1 MNVTPL
7 RASRRSTTPAQEASR
22 PGGRAANLNAKAS
35 EEGRSGDRYRTVGSA
50 ALAVQPGVATS
61 PEARRPRLRL
71 APPMP
76 VAAPRTPFVLLIV
89 LVVVAGVLGILVL
102 NTKIAE
108 SGIQLTD
115 LKRQQAQLDLREQQI
130 TQEITEAESPGRLEA
145 AAKRLGLVPAGSP
158 AFIRLPDG
166 KIIGVPQ
173 PATGKPSIT
182 SQ

>member
-7 RASRRSTTPAQEASR
+7 RASRRSTTPAQGTSR
-22 PGGRAANLNAKAS
+22 PGGRAATNEAKAR

-50 ALAVQPGVATS
+50 ALAVQPEVVAS

-71 APPMP
+71 APPVP

-115 LKRQQAQLDLREQQI
+115 LKKQQAQLDLREQQI

-145 AAKRLGLVPAGSP
+145 AAKRLGLVPAGAP

>member
-7 RASRRSTTPAQEASR
+7 RASRRSTTPSQGASR
-22 PGGRAANLNAKAS
+22 PGGRAVTN
-35 EEGRSGDRYRTVGSA
+35 EMTVDRQGRSGDRYRTVGSA
-50 ALAVQPGVATS
+50 ALAVQPEPSS
-61 PEARRPRLRL
+61 PQEARRPRLRL

-102 NTKIAE
+102 NTKITE
-108 SGIQLTD
+108 TGLELTK
-115 LKRQQAQLDLREQQI
+115 LNQKQAQLDLREQQVN
-130 TQEITEAESPGRLEA
+130 QEIAEAESPGRLEA
-145 AAKRLGLVPAGSP
+145 AAKRLGLVPAGAP